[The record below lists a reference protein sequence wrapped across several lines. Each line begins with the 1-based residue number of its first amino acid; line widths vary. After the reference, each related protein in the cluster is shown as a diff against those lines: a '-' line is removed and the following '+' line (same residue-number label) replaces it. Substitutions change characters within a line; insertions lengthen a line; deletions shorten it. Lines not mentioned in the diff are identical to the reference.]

1 MPSYSRCVTVHPTA
15 AAREGFSVLV
25 IDRTL
30 GEAER
35 VCAKL
40 REEGHLAQAYT
51 YDDDLER
58 IIGEQKPQAVAIRMR
73 LGSGSRG
80 TKSRIGRA
88 FPHLLVVTFNADT
101 AHSVGEQLPAR
112 WTDLYELAAAPIPP
126 LYGFPRALREAFEET
141 LRVAS

>member
-40 REEGHLAQAYT
+40 RTEGHLAHAYT

-58 IIGEQKPQAVAIRMR
+58 IIDELKPQAVAIRMR
-73 LGSGSRG
+73 VMSGSRG
-80 TKSRIGRA
+80 ARSRIQRV
-88 FPHLLVVTFNADT
+88 FPHLLLVSFNADT
-101 AHSVGEQLPAR
+101 ADAVGEQLPAH

>member
-1 MPSYSRCVTVHPTA
+1 MPSYSRCVTVHPA
-15 AAREGFSVLV
+15 ATPREGFSVLV

-40 REEGHLAQAYT
+40 RKDGHLAQAYT

-58 IIGEQKPQAVAIRMR
+58 IIDEQKPQALAIRMR
-73 LGSGSRG
+73 IGSGSRG
-80 TKSRIGRA
+80 ARSRIQRL

-101 AHSVGEQLPAR
+101 ADTVGEQLPTR

-126 LYGFPRALREAFEET
+126 LYGFPRALREAFEAT